1 MKRPEGCTPKLL
13 ETRESREVSSSKS
26 QQPDES
32 KLVSHILRPAYHL
45 IRASFRKVRAARNY
59 FLNIFDSPVIILIYH
74 RVTELEAD
82 PEMLAVSPD
91 NFRRQMEFLKQQFR
105 IVRFDKDW
113 SDLKERAVAI
123 TFDDGYADNVL
134 EALPILEEVGVPA
147 TFFVSTGRIGSD
159 NEFWWHQL
167 EGILLRDGEYPPR
180 FKLNDSRYGREWDTN
195 TLQQRK
201 KLYDSLNELMLNIS
215 PDRQEVWLD
224 QLRKW
229 SGLDK
234 AAGTFHRSMT
244 REELKKLAANPWAV
258 IGAHTVTHSA
268 LSALTEEQQRKEIL
282 PSKQALE
289 NITGT
294 KITTFSYPFGR
305 KRDYNNTSVR
315 LCREAGFD
323 KAASNF
329 PGQVHRWTDQYQ
341 LPRHLVR
348 NWDLETFAAKME
360 SFWTR

>member
-1 MKRPEGCTPKLL
+1 
-13 ETRESREVSSSKS
+13 
-26 QQPDES
+26 
-32 KLVSHILRPAYHL
+32 LV
-45 IRASFRKVRAARNY
+45 RASYSKVLAARNY
-59 FLNIFDSPVIILIYH
+59 FLNIFDSPIIILIYH
-74 RVTELEAD
+74 RVTDLEAD
-82 PEMLAVSPD
+82 PELLTVSPD

-105 IVRFDKDW
+105 IVRFDEDW
-113 SDLKERAVAI
+113 SGLKERAVAI

-147 TFFVSTGRIGSD
+147 TFFISTGRIGTN

-167 EGILLRDGEYPPR
+167 EGILLRDVEYPPH
-180 FKLNDSRYGREWDTN
+180 FKLNDSCYGREWDTN

-201 KLYDSLNELMLNIS
+201 KLYAALNELMQKIS
-215 PDRQEVWLD
+215 TDRQEVWLN
-224 QLRKW
+224 QLRNW
-229 SGLDK
+229 SGLGK
-234 AAGTFHRSMT
+234 ADRTIHRSMN
-244 REELKKLAANPWAV
+244 REELKKLAGSSLAT

-305 KRDYNNTSVR
+305 KRDYNSTSVQ
-315 LCREAGFD
+315 LCRETGFD

-329 PGQVHRWTDQYQ
+329 PGQIHRWTDPYQ

-348 NWDLETFAAKME
+348 NWDLGTFAIKME